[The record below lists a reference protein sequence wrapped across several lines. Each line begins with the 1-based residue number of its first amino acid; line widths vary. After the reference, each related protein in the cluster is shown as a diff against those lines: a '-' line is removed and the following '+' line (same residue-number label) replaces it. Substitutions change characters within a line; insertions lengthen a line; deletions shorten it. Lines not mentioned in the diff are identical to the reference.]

1 MNSLHS
7 SFHSHSVTVVT
18 PSTVVSIVTSNHS
31 NPGQSTVSM
40 FLPTDLSP
48 YTSLL
53 ISTFVLT
60 LIARLHFMYRSTSYD
75 VFFIDWE
82 RPKGTA
88 PKNAEKFFLKI
99 VKRFSLGFFLL
110 CFIKTLF
117 QPQVNMSHPRSTTTR
132 KVFYHP

>member
-1 MNSLHS
+1 M
-7 SFHSHSVTVVT
+7 VTTDIPQLPCAHHDYQAIVT
-18 PSTVVSIVTSNHS
+18 PSTVVSIKASNQS

-88 PKNAEKFFLKI
+88 SKNTEKFFLK
-99 VKRFSLGFFLL
+99 
-110 CFIKTLF
+110 
-117 QPQVNMSHPRSTTTR
+117 
-132 KVFYHP
+132 